1 MIVLYTDSE
10 CTEELTDNSIQT
22 IHNGFL
28 GEADFFT
35 IYLKNDNNAESF
47 SNVKVEIEIAPEL
60 IGWSSKVFLGNE
72 GLSEEEWSEAEEDV
86 IIDSISDTNT
96 VYSIQCRI
104 YCPAGEDSRVIKG
117 DKVFIK
123 VTGVQND

>member
-104 YCPAGEDSRVIKG
+104 YCPAGENSRVIKG

>member
-1 MIVLYTDSE
+1 MYELKYFEEPSFD
-10 CTEELTDNSIQT
+10 ELT
-22 IHNGFL
+22 
-28 GEADFFT
+28 A
-35 IYLKNDNNAESF
+35 AESF